1 MTSIDKIKAAKE
13 SEEIM
18 SEDVKP
24 RQWTLVF
31 DHDEEIGHIRT
42 LANYSKEN
50 RHEEHVNV
58 IELEPT
64 LQLMEE
70 MGNKLSE
77 VENYLHFRTDDLCGD
92 DIKGD
97 KKHTER
103 FHQLTKSISYSLE
116 KYRKFKEGLK

>member
-1 MTSIDKIKAAKE
+1 
-13 SEEIM
+13 M
-18 SEDVKP
+18 SEYVKP
-24 RQWTLVF
+24 RQFWFNFKIGPNESIIQNQIVYMIKNSK
-31 DHDEEIGHIRT
+31 HDFH
-42 LANYSKEN
+42 
-50 RHEEHVNV
+50 V

-116 KYRKFKEGLK
+116 KYRKFKEGLR

>member
-1 MTSIDKIKAAKE
+1 
-13 SEEIM
+13 M

-24 RQWTLVF
+24 RQFWINKYENDKEVCGVVHKDYIKALS
-31 DHDEEIGHIRT
+31 ERT
-42 LANYSKEN
+42 TKEKPI
-50 RHEEHVNV
+50 NV

>member
-1 MTSIDKIKAAKE
+1 
-13 SEEIM
+13 M

-24 RQWTLVF
+24 RQFWVELNPSF
-31 DHDEEIGHIRT
+31 PGPYNSDLRKYDCYNKKM
-42 LANYSKEN
+42 LQKE
-50 RHEEHVNV
+50 VPQLQV

-116 KYRKFKEGLK
+116 KYRKFKDGLK